1 MTLFFI
7 SKKKRKKNSG
17 RSLLNQSKEG
27 LCICVSFQESQDSI
41 KEEKKNQ
48 KQTFVIF
55 FYHIGG
61 HSQAV

>member
-7 SKKKRKKNSG
+7 GKKKKEKNSG
-17 RSLLNQSKEG
+17 RSILNQSKEG
-27 LCICVSFQESQDSI
+27 LCICVSFQDSI
-41 KEEKKNQ
+41 KWEKKNQ

-61 HSQAV
+61 HFQAV